1 VTGSKDFALG
11 GRPVGPGHPVYVIA
25 EIGVNH
31 NGNPVLAHRLVDVAA
46 AAKCDAVKL
55 QRRSMADLYV
65 APLLNDPAAAEQSL
79 QYMLPVLRDTELAD
93 EDFVAVKQHAE
104 SLGLTFLCT
113 PFDIPSLGYLESLGL
128 SAYKIGSPDL
138 TNLPLIEAVARAG
151 KPMLLSTGMSTH
163 DEVLT
168 TVALLEELGAVYALL
183 HCSSTYPTPFEEV
196 NLRYMVGLMDLGVP
210 VGYSGHE
217 RGIAISTAAVAM
229 GACIIERHV
238 TLDRMMVGPDHAAS
252 LEPVGLE
259 KLVRDIRNLESAMG
273 SGRKHTSRM
282 EVLNREVL
290 GKSLYASRDIA
301 GGETITREAIA
312 IKGPAKGL
320 SPQMID
326 QLVGRP
332 APRDIPDDGLFLASD
347 LGIVPATRTTPAHL
361 GMWGFV
367 LRTPETSRIEEL
379 HPRMVEVRLTD
390 RDVLTPLPP
399 ITDHDIP
406 LVVHLP
412 EYDGRHLVDIA
423 SPTES
428 VRRRSIESAKRAIER
443 ALEIAQHFRPGVR
456 AVIHPTAASMEPAT
470 GSAPYMEALALSLDE
485 LDGMGLELLP
495 ENLPPRPWYFGGE
508 YFTCAFMDPEDIAGF
523 CKGTGRAIC
532 LDISHMALYCN
543 SVDSDLVASC
553 AELMPYAT
561 HLHVA
566 DAYGIHGE
574 GAGIGNGDIDFA
586 SLAPLVASYKG
597 TWIPEI
603 WQGHQ
608 NDFAGYYDALERL
621 ARVWVLPDPS

>member
-1 VTGSKDFALG
+1 MTRLKTFTIG
-11 GRPVGPGHPVYVIA
+11 GRPIGPDHPVYVIA

-31 NGNPVLAHRLVDVAA
+31 NGIPALAHKLVEAA
-46 AAKCDAVKL
+46 AAAHCDAVKL

-65 APLLNDPAAAEQSL
+65 APLLGDPAAAEQSL
-79 QYMLPVLRDTELAD
+79 QYMIPVLRDTELAD
-93 EDFVAVKQHAE
+93 EDFVAVKEHAE

-113 PFDIPSLGYLESLGL
+113 PFDLTSLTYLESLDL
-128 SAYKIGSPDL
+128 DAYKIGSPDL

-151 KPMLLSTGMSTH
+151 KPMLLSTGMSSH
-163 DEVLT
+163 EEVLT
-168 TVALLEELGAVYALL
+168 TVGVLDRCGAEYALL

-196 NLRYMVGLMDLGVP
+196 NLRYMVRLMELGVP

-217 RGIAISTAAVAM
+217 RGIAISTAAVAL

-252 LEPVGLE
+252 LEPAGLE
-259 KLVRDIRNLESAMG
+259 KLVRDIRNLESALG

-290 GKSLYASRDIA
+290 GKSLYAAKDIA
-301 GGETITREAIA
+301 KGETITRDAVA
-312 IKGPAKGL
+312 VKGPAKGL

-326 QLVGRP
+326 KLVGRT
-332 APRDIPDDGLFLASD
+332 AVRSISDDGLFLPSD
-347 LGIVPATRTTPAHL
+347 LGIVPATHSTPSGL
-361 GMWGFV
+361 GTWGFV
-367 LRTPETSRIEEL
+367 LRTPETTRIEEL
-379 HPRMVEVRLTD
+379 HPKMVEVRLTD
-390 RDVLTPLPP
+390 RDVLTPLPLL
-399 ITDHDIP
+399 TAHDLP

-423 SPTES
+423 SPIES
-428 VRRRSIESAKRAIER
+428 VRRRSMESAKRAIER
-443 ALEIAQHFRPGVR
+443 ALEIAAYFRPGPN

-470 GSAPYMEALALSLDE
+470 ESAPYMDALARSLDE
-485 LDGMGLELLP
+485 LDGMGLRLLP

-508 YFTCAFMDPEDIAGF
+508 YFTCAFMEAEGIARF
-523 CKGTGRAIC
+523 CKDTGRSIC

-543 SVDSDLVASC
+543 SVGGDLSASC
-553 AELMPYAT
+553 AALMPYAA

-574 GAGIGNGDIDFA
+574 GAAIGNGDIDFA
-586 SLAPLVASYKG
+586 ALAPLVADFHG

-608 NDFAGYYDALERL
+608 NDFAGYYEALERL
-621 ARVWVLPDPS
+621 ARVWSLPDPS

>member
-1 VTGSKDFALG
+1 VTRLTDFAIG
-11 GRPVGPGHPVYVIA
+11 GRPIGPAHPVYVIA

-31 NGNPVLAHRLVDVAA
+31 NGNPAFAHKLVEVAA
-46 AAKCDAVKL
+46 AARCDAVKL

-65 APLLNDPAAAEQSL
+65 APLLSDTASAEQSL
-79 QYMLPVLRDTELAD
+79 QYMVPLLRDTELAD
-93 EDFVAVKQHAE
+93 EDFVAVKEHAE

-113 PFDIPSLGYLESLGL
+113 PFDIPSLRYLESLDL

-138 TNLPLIEAVARAG
+138 TNLPLIEAVARVG
-151 KPMLLSTGMSTH
+151 KPMLLSTGMSSH
-163 DEVLT
+163 EEVLV
-168 TVALLEELGAVYALL
+168 TVDLLDKLEAVYALL

-196 NLRYMVGLMDLGVP
+196 NLRYMMRLMELGVP

-290 GKSLYASRDIA
+290 GKSLYAAKDIA
-301 GGETITREAIA
+301 SGETITRDAIA

-326 QLVGRP
+326 KLVGRTALRP
-332 APRDIPDDGLFLASD
+332 ISDDGLFLPSD
-347 LGIVPATRTTPAHL
+347 LGIVPATRTTPDNL

-367 LRTPETSRIEEL
+367 LRTPETARIEEL
-379 HPRMVEVRLTD
+379 RLRMVEVRLTD
-390 RDVLTPLPP
+390 RDVLSPLPP
-399 ITDHDIP
+399 ITDHDLP

-423 SPTES
+423 SPVETT
-428 VRRRSIESAKRAIER
+428 RKRSIESAKRAIER
-443 ALEIAQHFRPGVR
+443 ALEIAAHFRPSPR

-470 GSAPYMEALALSLDE
+470 GSAPYMEALARSLDE
-485 LDGMGLELLP
+485 LDGMGLTLLP

-508 YFTCAFMDPEDIAGF
+508 YYTCAFMDPEDIERF
-523 CKGTGRAIC
+523 CKNTGRSIC

-543 SVDSDLVASC
+543 DNGSDLTASC
-553 AELMPYAT
+553 ATLMPYTA
-561 HLHVA
+561 HMHVA

-574 GAGIGNGDIDFA
+574 GAAIGNGDIDFEA
-586 SLAPLVASYKG
+586 LAPLVADFNG

-608 NDFAGYYDALERL
+608 NDFAGYYEALERL
-621 ARVWVLPDPS
+621 AWVWVLPEPS

>member
-1 VTGSKDFALG
+1 MTRLNTIAIGDRLI
-11 GRPVGPGHPVYVIA
+11 GPDHPVYVIA

-31 NGNPVLAHRLVDVAA
+31 NGNPVLAHRLVEAA
-46 AAKCDAVKL
+46 AAAHCDAVKL

-65 APLLNDPAAAEQSL
+65 APLLGDPASAEQSL
-79 QYMLPVLRDTELAD
+79 QYMLPLLRDTELAD
-93 EDFVAVKQHAE
+93 EDFVAVKEHAE
-104 SLGLTFLCT
+104 GLGMTFLCT
-113 PFDIPSLGYLESLGL
+113 PFDIPSLGYLESLDL
-128 SAYKIGSPDL
+128 SVYKIGSPDL
-138 TNLPLIEAVARAG
+138 TNLPLIEAVARTG
-151 KPMLLSTGMSTH
+151 KPMLLSTGMSSH
-163 DEVLT
+163 EEVLA
-168 TVALLEELGAVYALL
+168 TVALLDGCGAQYALL

-196 NLRYMVGLMDLGVP
+196 NLRYMVRLMELGVP

-229 GACIIERHV
+229 GACIVERHV

-252 LEPVGLE
+252 LEPAGLE

-290 GKSLYASRDIA
+290 SKSLYAARDIA
-301 GGETITREAIA
+301 AGETIARDAIA
-312 IKGPAKGL
+312 VKGPAKGL

-326 QLVGRP
+326 KLVGRT
-332 APRDIPDDGLFLASD
+332 ATRAISNDGLFLPSD
-347 LGIVPATRTTPAHL
+347 LGIVPATRTTPSGL

-379 HPRMVEVRLTD
+379 HPKMVEVRLTD
-390 RDVLTPLPP
+390 RDVLTPLPDL
-399 ITDHDIP
+399 TSHDLP

-412 EYDGRHLVDIA
+412 EYDGRTLVDIA

-428 VRRRSIESAKRAIER
+428 VRKRSLESAKRAIER
-443 ALEIAQHFRPGVR
+443 ALEIAVYFRPNPRG
-456 AVIHPTAASMEPAT
+456 VIHPTAASMEPAT
-470 GSAPYMEALALSLDE
+470 ESGPYMDALARSLDE
-485 LDGMGLELLP
+485 LDAMGLQLLP

-508 YFTCAFMDPEDIAGF
+508 YFTCAFMDADDIARF
-523 CKGTGRAIC
+523 CRETGRSIT
-532 LDISHMALYCN
+532 LDISHLALYCN
-543 SVDSDLVASC
+543 DVGIDLTASC
-553 AELMPYAT
+553 ATLIPHTAHM
-561 HLHVA
+561 HVA

-574 GAGIGNGDIDFA
+574 GAAIGNGDIDFA
-586 SLAPLVASYKG
+586 ALAPLVADYRG

-608 NDFAGYYDALERL
+608 NDFAGYYEALERL
-621 ARVWVLPDPS
+621 AGTWVLPDPS